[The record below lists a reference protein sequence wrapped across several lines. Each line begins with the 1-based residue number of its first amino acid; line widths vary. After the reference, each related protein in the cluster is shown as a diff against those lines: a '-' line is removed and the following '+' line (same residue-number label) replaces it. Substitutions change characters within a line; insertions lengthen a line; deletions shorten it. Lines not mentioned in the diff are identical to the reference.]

1 MVPLAPLRLLQLAY
15 WLSFIL
21 GTFDPRWTFR
31 GYSQRSTQHSLFT
44 IRKLYSTS
52 LTWTSFFGLPA
63 QQTLSH
69 QHLTSKE
76 SFAQYSWSSPSLP
89 LPPSLLMCFS
99 SYCTEVAEVLFIMSL
114 ANSLASEREGERLR
128 GSCGCQDM
136 KTVSIPFSA
145 RTCHCPPLTCPIEL
159 ACNGQKKKETKRK
172 LHVIIKENAWLNFPL
187 IFISSFFTGFFE
199 QKKRI
204 ALCLPRIL
212 E

>member
-1 MVPLAPLRLLQLAY
+1 MHSTPDLPFPFLL
-15 WLSFIL
+15 S
-21 GTFDPRWTFR
+21 
-31 GYSQRSTQHSLFT
+31 
-44 IRKLYSTS
+44 
-52 LTWTSFFGLPA
+52 
-63 QQTLSH
+63 
-69 QHLTSKE
+69 
-76 SFAQYSWSSPSLP
+76 
-89 LPPSLLMCFS
+89 PSLLMCFS

-114 ANSLASEREGERLR
+114 ANSLARERERERLR
-128 GSCGCQDM
+128 GSCSWRGVCQDM

-159 ACNGQKKKETKRK
+159 ACNGQKKNETKRK